1 MKSRRRWAVWTRD
14 EEDKDWQYIIS
25 FDTIRQAQAA
35 ATVLRREFD
44 CKAMITRHGW
54 ADGEQVH

>member
-1 MKSRRRWAVWTRD
+1 MWTRD